1 MGAAG
6 IILADGKLGE
16 IDELIR
22 HRTVASVP
30 FGGRYRLVDFALS
43 NFVNAD
49 VMQVGIITKRNYQS
63 LMDHIGSGKDWDLS
77 RKNGGVI
84 IFPPYGNP
92 FANYQNSHG
101 NLLEALQSVDEFIT
115 KCPEDHIIVTECDSV
130 NVIDY
135 SDVLSQHEDTNADI
149 TVVYKE
155 LDGTVTEKGSLAC
168 DTDEFGRL
176 VSGSIV
182 RGDKGLIKASIGAY
196 VIKRKLLAALL
207 KEAASRGSHSFEQ
220 DLIINNISSLRIF
233 GYNYVGAYLPINSM
247 EEYYKYNMALLDENM
262 RSQVFEQAPIYTK
275 VRDSAPTKY
284 GRGAKVQN
292 SFIADGC
299 EIEGTVV
306 NSILFRGVKV
316 SKGTVIKDS
325 ILMQDTMVMEN
336 VKLKA
341 VITDKNVT
349 IKERQQLSG
358 CEKLPYYIGKN
369 MVV

>member
-49 VMQVGIITKRNYQS
+49 ITQVGIITKRNYQS

-92 FANYQNSHG
+92 FANYQNKHG

-115 KCPEDHIIVTECDSV
+115 KCPEDNIIVTECDSV
-130 NVIDY
+130 NVVDY
-135 SDVLSQHEDTNADI
+135 SDVLAQHEDTNADI
-149 TVVYKE
+149 TVIYKE
-155 LDGTVTEKGSLAC
+155 LDGENCEKGSLVI
-168 DTDEFGRL
+168 DTDEFGR
-176 VSGSIV
+176 VVRGSIV
-182 RGDKGLIKASIGAY
+182 RGDKGLIKASIGSY

-207 KEAASRGSHSFEQ
+207 KEATSRGSDSFEQ
-220 DLIINNISSLRIF
+220 DIIINNVSSLRVF
-233 GYNYVGAYLPINSM
+233 GYHYSGAYLPINSM
-247 EEYYKYNMALLDENM
+247 EQYYKHNMALLNSEI
-262 RSQVFEQAPIYTK
+262 RGQVFDNTQIYTK
-275 VRDSAPTKY
+275 VRDSAPTKF
-284 GRGAKVQN
+284 GLSAKVQN

-299 EIEGTVV
+299 EIEGTVI

-336 VKLKA
+336 VELKA

-349 IKERQQLSG
+349 IRERQNLSG
-358 CEKLPYYIGKN
+358 CEKLPYYISKN
-369 MVV
+369 MVI

>member
-1 MGAAG
+1 MKAAG

-92 FANYQNSHG
+92 FANYHTSHG

-135 SDVLSQHEDTNADI
+135 SDVLQQHEDTNADI
-149 TVVYKE
+149 TVIYQEMDGE
-155 LDGTVTEKGSLAC
+155 LTEKGSLVC
-168 DTDEFGRL
+168 DTDEFGR
-176 VSGSIV
+176 VISGSIV
-182 RGDKGLIKASIGAY
+182 RGDKGVVKASIGAY
-196 VIKRKLLAALL
+196 VIKRKLLASLL
-207 KEAASRGSHSFEQ
+207 KEAASRGNHSFEQ
-220 DLIINNISSLRIF
+220 DIIINNITSLRVF
-233 GYNYVGAYLPINSM
+233 GYNYDGAYLPINSM
-247 EEYYKYNMALLDENM
+247 EEYYKYNMELLNYET
-262 RSQVFEQAPIYTK
+262 RSKVLDSYPIYTK
-275 VRDSAPTKY
+275 VRDSAPTKF
-284 GRGAKVQN
+284 GSSAKVHN

-299 EIEGTVV
+299 EIEGTVI

-316 SKGTVIKDS
+316 AKGTVIKDS

-336 VKLKA
+336 VNLNA

-349 IKERQQLSG
+349 IRERQQLSG
-358 CEKLPYYIGKN
+358 CSKLPYYIGKN

>member
-49 VMQVGIITKRNYQS
+49 ITQVGIITKRNYQS

-92 FANYQNSHG
+92 FANYQNKNG
-101 NLLEALQSVDEFIT
+101 NLLEALQSVDEFIS
-115 KCPEDHIIVTECDSV
+115 KCNEENIIITECDSV
-130 NVIDY
+130 NVVDY
-135 SDVLSQHEDTNADI
+135 NDALAQHEETNADI
-149 TVVYKE
+149 TVIYKE
-155 LDGTVTEKGSLAC
+155 MDGETCEKGSLVC
-168 DTDEFGRL
+168 DTDEFGR
-176 VSGSIV
+176 VTCGSIV
-182 RGDKGLIKASIGAY
+182 RGDKGVIKASIGAY
-196 VIKRKLLAALL
+196 VIKRKLLSALL
-207 KEAASRGSHSFEQ
+207 KEAASRGSKSFEQ
-220 DLIINNISSLRIF
+220 DIVINNVSSLRVF
-233 GYNYVGAYLPINSM
+233 GYNYTGAYLPINSM
-247 EEYYKYNMALLDENM
+247 EEYYKYNMALLNADV
-262 RSQVFEQAPIYTK
+262 RSQVFDNNPVYTK

-284 GRGAKVQN
+284 GMTAKIQN

-299 EIEGTVV
+299 EIEGTVI

-316 SKGTVIKDS
+316 SKGTVIKNS
-325 ILMQDTMVMEN
+325 ILMQDTAVMDN
-336 VKLKA
+336 VELNA

-349 IKERQQLSG
+349 IRERQNLSG
-358 CEKLPYYIGKN
+358 CEKLPYYISKN
-369 MVV
+369 MVI